1 MTDERPKVTRWLISF
16 LSPYKK
22 QVIIASTALGISAS
36 TWLLLGQGVRLIIDN
51 ALSTGADD
59 LFIYMIG
66 ALLIVSIGSIATY
79 VRFYYMVWLGERVS
93 GDIRRNL
100 FNHLIT
106 LSPAFYEKE
115 RTGEIISRFTSDTTL
130 LQTVIGSGISMA
142 LRSSVVF
149 IGALVLMLVTSPSL
163 TLYVF
168 LSIPLILI
176 PVKLLGRKVRVYAK
190 ESQDKVAGMGMLVD
204 ENFHEIKAVQAYTG
218 ESQSIEKFSHAI
230 EQIIKIAG
238 KRIQARALLIASVM
252 LISMVA
258 IIIVAWVDINAV
270 ILGNITAGQLV
281 AFMFYAVMAGG
292 SIATVSEVI
301 GEIQKAAGASERIIH
316 LLNTQGEI
324 EDTGTLVE
332 TPTSDTVIQMKN
344 VEFAYDETPVLKNI
358 ELSVNA
364 GQKIAFV
371 GHSGAGK
378 STLFDL
384 LMRFYDI
391 NKGSISL
398 YGQPIEQYCLSS
410 LRSQFA
416 LVSQDPVIFAGSVA
430 DNIAFGDPTIGTHEI
445 KKAASLAFADEFID
459 KLAQK
464 YDTELGER
472 GVKLSGG
479 QKQRIAIARAI
490 ASNRPLLLLDEATS
504 ALDAKSER
512 MIKQALDSLMQ
523 EKTTLIIAHRL
534 STVVNADRIFVLESG
549 EIIASGTHQEL
560 YANNGHYR
568 EFVNLQLIDE

>member
-1 MTDERPKVTRWLISF
+1 M
-16 LSPYKK
+16 
-22 QVIIASTALGISAS
+22 
-36 TWLLLGQGVRLIIDN
+36 
-51 ALSTGADD
+51 
-59 LFIYMIG
+59 
-66 ALLIVSIGSIATY
+66 
-79 VRFYYMVWLGERVS
+79 
-93 GDIRRNL
+93 
-100 FNHLIT
+100 
-106 LSPAFYEKE
+106 
-115 RTGEIISRFTSDTTL
+115 
-130 LQTVIGSGISMA
+130 
-142 LRSSVVF
+142 
-149 IGALVLMLVTSPSL
+149 
-163 TLYVF
+163 
-168 LSIPLILI
+168 
-176 PVKLLGRKVRVYAK
+176 
-190 ESQDKVAGMGMLVD
+190 
-204 ENFHEIKAVQAYTG
+204 
-218 ESQSIEKFSHAI
+218 
-230 EQIIKIAG
+230 
-238 KRIQARALLIASVM
+238 
-252 LISMVA
+252 
-258 IIIVAWVDINAV
+258 
-270 ILGNITAGQLV
+270 
-281 AFMFYAVMAGG
+281 
-292 SIATVSEVI
+292 SEVI

-324 EDTGTLVE
+324 EDTGIHTE

>member
-1 MTDERPKVTRWLISF
+1 MTNPTPNVTRWLISF

-22 QVIIASTALGISAS
+22 QVIIASTALGIGAS
-36 TWLLLGQGVRLIIDN
+36 TWLVLGQGIKLIIDN
-51 ALSTGADD
+51 AITGDADNLS
-59 LFIYMIG
+59 IYMIS
-66 ALLIVSIGSIATY
+66 ALMIVCLGSVATFI
-79 VRFYYMVWLGERVS
+79 RFYYMVWLGERVS
-93 GDIRRNL
+93 ADIRKKL
-100 FNHLIT
+100 FEHLIM

-115 RTGEIISRFTSDTTL
+115 RTGEIISRFTADTTL

-149 IGALVLMLVTSPSL
+149 IGALVLMMVTSPSL

-168 LSIPLILI
+168 LSIPLILV
-176 PVKLLGRKVRVYAK
+176 PVKLLGRRVRKYSK
-190 ESQDKVAGMGMLVD
+190 ESQDKVAGMGTLVD

-218 ESQSIEKFSHAI
+218 ETHSKGRFTAAI
-230 EQIIKIAG
+230 EQIISIAA

-258 IIIVAWVDINAV
+258 IILVAWIGINAV
-270 ILGNITAGQLV
+270 IEQNISAGQLV

-301 GEIQKAAGASERIIH
+301 GEIQKAAGASERIIQ

-324 EDTGTLVE
+324 KDTGKLDSFSE
-332 TPTSDTVIQMKN
+332 TQTVIQLDK
-344 VEFAYDETPVLKNI
+344 VQFAYDKTPVLKNI
-358 ELSVNA
+358 NLSINS

-378 STLFDL
+378 STLFDV
-384 LMRFYDI
+384 LMRFYDVNEGKVLI
-391 NKGSISL
+391 HGNV
-398 YGQPIEQYCLSS
+398 IEDYDLSA

-416 LVSQDPVIFAGSVA
+416 LVSQDPVIFAGTVN
-430 DNIAFGDPTIGTHEI
+430 DNISFGDPRLSEDEI
-445 KKAASLAFADEFID
+445 KRAASLAFADEFID
-459 KLAQK
+459 TLPQQ
-464 YDTELGER
+464 YETELGER

-490 ASNRPLLLLDEATS
+490 ASNRPILLLDEATS

-523 EKTTLIIAHRL
+523 QKTTLIIAHRL
-534 STVVNADRIFVLESG
+534 STVVNADKIFVLDQG
-549 EIIASGTHQEL
+549 EIIADGTHETLYQE
-560 YANNGHYR
+560 NEHYR
-568 EFVNLQLIDE
+568 EFVDLQLAN